1 MESHPRGP
9 EGHGRPANA
18 ARGEGQRAPEG
29 GEGRALS
36 LSSTLSLAQTRDRSL
51 NGGGQRGKPPLTCVA
66 EKKASSCSGH
76 NCGSCG
82 LCGATVVVIENI
94 RPVLAFQSYIRVM
107 TLVPSDDDK
116 PIPQVQEVL
125 DDSPFFV
132 REDGVSIMNGANEG
146 MTGTSSVSKIVVISR
161 VIRKQCICYLLWPCC
176 YSLVKHDVSALPRPA
191 IYLLQHSLRHPNNAV
206 IHQSVSFIS
215 PLL

>member
-1 MESHPRGP
+1 M
-9 EGHGRPANA
+9 
-18 ARGEGQRAPEG
+18 
-29 GEGRALS
+29 
-36 LSSTLSLAQTRDRSL
+36 
-51 NGGGQRGKPPLTCVA
+51 
-66 EKKASSCSGH
+66 
-76 NCGSCG
+76 CGV
-82 LCGATVVVIENI
+82 TVFVIENI
-94 RPVLAFQSYIRVM
+94 RVK

-116 PIPQVQEVL
+116 SILQVQEVL

-146 MTGTSSVSKIVVISR
+146 MTGTSSVSKIAVISRLR
-161 VIRKQCICYLLWPCC
+161 VIRKQCSCYLLWPCC